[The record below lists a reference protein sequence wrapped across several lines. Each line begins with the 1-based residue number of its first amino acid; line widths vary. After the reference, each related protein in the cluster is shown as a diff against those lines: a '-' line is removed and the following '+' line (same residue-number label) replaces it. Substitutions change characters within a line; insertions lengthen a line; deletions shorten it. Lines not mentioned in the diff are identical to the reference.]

1 MAAPQPKAWM
11 LRYVQMWSDV
21 SCINNTI
28 QCLRWVLVFC
38 YGDPMSQ
45 QCEKYEASIG
55 QAVDAAVKL
64 LKDMSCLTRSGDLT
78 VLGLDLKAD
87 AS

>member
-1 MAAPQPKAWM
+1 MF
-11 LRYVQMWSDV
+11 RCGQMWSDV
-21 SCINNTI
+21 VRCI
-28 QCLRWVLVFC
+28 QSLRWELVFC
-38 YGDPMSQ
+38 YGCYGDMSQ
-45 QCEKYEASIG
+45 QCEKCEASVD

>member
-1 MAAPQPKAWM
+1 
-11 LRYVQMWSDV
+11 
-21 SCINNTI
+21 
-28 QCLRWVLVFC
+28 
-38 YGDPMSQ
+38 MSQ
-45 QCEKYEASIG
+45 QCEKCEASVG